1 MAILAEVNKGW
12 CRKLETSHY
21 IQPATP
27 SHRNVIV
34 LSLCTPSNTHHDVSG
49 GCVVGF
55 HPVPAFPRA
64 AFVLV
69 ICLMSPSH
77 QSHRNIWREDNT
89 LKASCSSLIAHRSVP
104 TISHL
109 SPYHISFIAKAWR
122 PLDSWEKCPKSSPT
136 WAMSVNLQL
145 PPEAALFRKQLIL
158 FSLHPLMA
166 ESSQTLLTRPLT
178 SSATTPACKTD
189 SMTPVTK

>member
-1 MAILAEVNKGW
+1 M
-12 CRKLETSHY
+12 
-21 IQPATP
+21 TP

-55 HPVPAFPRA
+55 LPVPAFPRA

-69 ICLMSPSH
+69 ICLMRTSH
-77 QSHRNIWREDNT
+77 QRHGNIWREDNT

-109 SPYHISFIAKAWR
+109 SPYHLSFIAKAWR
-122 PLDSWEKCPKSSPT
+122 PLDGWEKCPKSGPT
-136 WAMSVNLQL
+136 WAMLAMSVNLQL
-145 PPEAALFRKQLIL
+145 PQEAALFKKPCSFSADFILRLYWPDRSSVLQQLQPVKQTRLR
-158 FSLHPLMA
+158 
-166 ESSQTLLTRPLT
+166 LLPSRREE
-178 SSATTPACKTD
+178 
-189 SMTPVTK
+189 